1 MNALFSPAVALL
13 NRMRYPKK
21 FALLGVIALL
31 VIGSLLVQLAMTL
44 REDID
49 FAEKEVD
56 ALGIAP
62 RLLQVIQTSQQH
74 RGLSSGLLNG
84 NEEMRPLL
92 QKKTGEVAAAI
103 KSVGDGFVGGAVPS
117 ALRRWQEVQKDWA
130 ALESGGHRQSGATRL
145 PRQAR
150 HGVQCRRLAG
160 YRRSAGAH
168 PEGRL
173 RDGAEGLF

>member
-1 MNALFSPAVALL
+1 MNALFAPAVALL

-92 QKKTGEVAAAI
+92 QKKTLSSPLAWVSI
-103 KSVGDGFVGGAVPS
+103 S
-117 ALRRWQEVQKDWA
+117 ASST
-130 ALESGGHRQSGATRL
+130 SGLS
-145 PRQAR
+145 
-150 HGVQCRRLAG
+150 
-160 YRRSAGAH
+160 RRSSI
-168 PEGRL
+168 L
-173 RDGAEGLF
+173 GLSDPVSHV